1 MRCSEFLELYSDYRD
16 GLIADPAVARSV
28 RNHLRHCARCMS
40 YDARVARGV
49 MALRAT
55 GEIEPNPLFVR
66 RLKRSVR
73 ESAALPEP
81 VEPVRPVH
89 AGIMVALMVCTAI
102 ATAIWA
108 RTDRTAETASAPSAA
123 EPQTTSGARVRAPQ
137 RQLNT
142 TEEFADWDLP
152 VFIEQGPAEPEQ
164 AVSFE
169 TWVTSPR

>member
-1 MRCSEFLELYSDYRD
+1 MRCSEFLEIYSDYRD
-16 GLIADPAVARSV
+16 GLITDPKVARSV

-55 GEIEPNPLFVR
+55 GEIETNQLSVR
-66 RLKRSVR
+66 RLKRRVR

-81 VEPVRPVH
+81 VRPMH

-102 ATAIWA
+102 ATVIWA
-108 RTDRTAETASAPSAA
+108 GTDRTAEVAAAPPAA
-123 EPQTTSGARVRAPQ
+123 ESSTTSAQRVRAP
-137 RQLNT
+137 RQLEAA
-142 TEEFADWDLP
+142 EEFADWDLP
-152 VFIEQGPAEPEQ
+152 VFIEQGPAQPER

-169 TWVTSPR
+169 TWVASPR